1 LRIHAFFVLKICS
14 ENLVLKIRLGKIHF
28 CKLAECEKS
37 FTSTAYRLLS
47 IVRGWFC
54 GALHSLVLLVVPANK
69 NSQSI
74 QETFMTRSLP
84 TSRRSCKLLFCTLL
98 VFAFGLLALPA
109 PAQTTLAQVSVD
121 TLTNTDSDHKTEV
134 EPDIFAWGNTIVST
148 FHVAR
153 RPGSIGWGSG
163 GIGFSTSTNG
173 GKTWKYG
180 LLPGLTVNYENGTFG
195 AAADPSVAYDA
206 KHATWMIS
214 TLPLVGLS
222 SSSGEIGDVAVSLSP
237 NGLTWG
243 NPVMIDSTA
252 LDDKN
257 WTVCD
262 NTTTSPYYG
271 NCYTEWDQA
280 YGTGDVLMSVSS
292 DGGNTWTAGLPSSD
306 HAAGLGGEP
315 LVQPNGTVIVPFQ
328 GGGIDVFSSTNG
340 GKSWGKSRAISN
352 IDFHT
357 VAAGM
362 RDPDLPSTAIDGTG
376 NVYVVWSDCRFRTN
390 CSSNDVVMST
400 SSNGTTWS
408 TVARIPIDATT
419 STVDHFLPGI
429 GVDPTTSGSSA
440 HITIVYYYY
449 PVAKCTL
456 STCQVYIGYTSSTDG
471 GSTWTAGTKIGGPM
485 KVGSLPVSDNGP
497 MLADYIG
504 VTYTNGEAFS
514 VFPSALPLV
523 GTTYHESMYATKT
536 PLPVA
541 HNAPR
546 FSSVNDKPVPD
557 ADTHR
562 KTDFYFDDEGHR
574 PIPRSRWITA
584 QSGQ

>member
-1 LRIHAFFVLKICS
+1 MTSRPNAAGSKFASIFGSPLRNS
-14 ENLVLKIRLGKIHF
+14 NLNRT
-28 CKLAECEKS
+28 EEK
-37 FTSTAYRLLS
+37 
-47 IVRGWFC
+47 
-54 GALHSLVLLVVPANK
+54 
-69 NSQSI
+69 
-74 QETFMTRSLP
+74 FMTLPSL
-84 TSRRSCKLLFCTLL
+84 RRFSQVLAFAILMFALS
-98 VFAFGLLALPA
+98 VFASAQGL
-109 PAQTTLAQVSVD
+109 TTRISVD
-121 TLTNTDSDHKTEV
+121 NLTNTDSDHKTEV
-134 EPDIFAWGNTIVST
+134 EPDMFAWGDTIVTT

-163 GIGFSTSTNG
+163 DVGFSTSTNG

-180 LLPGLTVNYENGTFG
+180 NLPGLTVNYAGGTFG

-222 SSSGEIGDVAVSLSP
+222 SSSSKIGDVAVSLSP

-243 NPVMIDSTA
+243 NPIMIDSTG

-292 DGGNTWTAGLPSSD
+292 NGGTTWGAGLASSD
-306 HAAGLGGEP
+306 HAGGLGGEP
-315 LVQPNGTVIVPFQ
+315 QVQPNGTVIVPFQ

-340 GKSWGKSRAISN
+340 GKTWGKSQAISN
-352 IDFHT
+352 IDYHT

-362 RDPDLPSTAIDGTG
+362 RNPDLPSASIDGAG
-376 NVYVVWSDCRFRTN
+376 NVYVVWSDCRFRTS
-390 CSSNDVVMST
+390 CAENDIVMST
-400 SSNGTTWS
+400 SANGTTWS

-429 GVDPTTSGSSA
+429 GVDPATSGASA

-456 STCQVYIGYTSSTDG
+456 STCQLEVGYTTSTDG
-471 GSTWTAGTKIGGPM
+471 GSTWTAGAKIAGPM
-485 KVGSLPVSDNGP
+485 KVSWLPVSDNGP
-497 MLADYIG
+497 MVADYIG
-504 VTYTNGEAFS
+504 VSYSNGNPFG
-514 VFPSALPLV
+514 VFAVAQALV
-523 GTTYHESMYATKT
+523 GTTYAESMYTTKA
-536 PLPVA
+536 PLPL
-541 HNAPR
+541 NYDAPR
-546 FSSVNDKPVPD
+546 FSSANDKPVPNAKSD
-557 ADTHR
+557 HEM
-562 KTDFYFDDEGHR
+562 KFFYDDEGHR
-574 PIPRSRWITA
+574 PIPRSRWITNTE
-584 QSGQ
+584 